1 MAKKKDTGLT
11 DIFKKTTQGE
21 SEPQAD
27 PITSRGVGLRV
38 SEWAEVDRIAAE
50 WNVTPHSVA
59 VMGVRYFLAELAAG
73 NIETETEKKVTIK
86 TSK

>member
-1 MAKKKDTGLT
+1 MAKKKDTGLS
-11 DIFKKTTQGE
+11 DIFKSTTQDE

-73 NIETETEKKVTIK
+73 KIQTKTETKTTIE
-86 TSK
+86 